1 MNVDYAY
8 KYILWQMNK
17 NQAGSV
23 SATEFGYLYNSEQL
37 AFTND
42 LLGAWQRNNNSKQGN
57 LTGLIENQTILNKL
71 APCTLEVL
79 LEFVNGYAKA
89 PIDYLYNLGL
99 LRNDYKMFY
108 LTKDQ
113 IFNLKNDVID
123 TPSVATNTYYFTDLF
138 TSVLSA
144 SNERHFYS
152 FPEIS
157 GTAKLWYI
165 EKPTDVIWNYTIT
178 GGKQVYNPIGSVDP
192 IWDDVT
198 AQEICNRCLK
208 KLGVHFKDGD
218 FVNYGNSVIQTAN

>member
-23 SATEFGYLYNSEQL
+23 SATEFGYLFNSEQI
-37 AFTND
+37 AYMND
-42 LLGAWQRNNNSKQGN
+42 LLGVWQRNNNSKQGN

-71 APCTLEVL
+71 LPFTKESPI
-79 LEFVNGYAKA
+79 EFNNGVGTGVQ
-89 PIDYLYNLGL
+89 DYVYILAITYLGH
-99 LRNDYKMFY
+99 KMFY

-113 IFNLKNDVID
+113 LYNMQTDVID
-123 TPSVATNTYYFTDLF
+123 PPSFSDNKYYFTDIYIDGSGKRF
-138 TSVLSA
+138 LSYP
-144 SNERHFYS
+144 SINDS
-152 FPEIS
+152 L
-157 GTAKLWYI
+157 AKLYYVDT
-165 EKPTDVIWNYTIT
+165 PDPVLWNYTIV
-178 GGKQVYNPIGSVDP
+178 GGRQVYSSSGSTQP
-192 IWDDVT
+192 LWDELT